1 MINKTRS
8 VVDWGDDVEEE
19 GEEVEGNVIIK
30 LFFLQVVFSLI
41 CFNLVFYIFA
51 VDDLE
56 RDKTY
61 GKEANKKYGTPKQ
74 FSSRL

>member
-30 LFFLQVVFSLI
+30 LFFLQVKIVRLFSLI
-41 CFNLVFYIFA
+41 CFNLALFCS
-51 VDDLE
+51 
-56 RDKTY
+56 RRCR
-61 GKEANKKYGTPKQ
+61 TP
-74 FSSRL
+74 